1 MVGNVGFVLVETAI
15 FSGIW
20 RIGRVN
26 VKDGFWRVPVLYA
39 FNAVRAVYLHPA
51 KTLMPKAKKFEAR
64 KPAACGGGHIVAY
77 MSYHSS
83 PITHDFCLTAKTLIL
98 LYEESPSPIYIGSS
112 WGFGYLEGTCELGAG
127 VGREYQSVR
136 QLLKTGFVL

>member
-1 MVGNVGFVLVETAI
+1 MVGNAGFVLVETAI

-26 VKDGFWRVPVLYA
+26 VKDGLRRVPVLYA

-64 KPAACGGGHIVAY
+64 KPVACSGGHIVVY
-77 MSYHSS
+77 KSYRSS
-83 PITHDFCLTAKTLIL
+83 PIPLPLCYTAKTLIL

-127 VGREYQSVR
+127 IGREYQSVR
-136 QLLKTGFVL
+136 QLLKPGFIL